1 MNEDSNV
8 YRIGMGEEKI
18 TKQMSTCSLYQEG
31 NTILVKD
38 PPDEGIVDIGVTKY
52 RSYTRT

>member
-1 MNEDSNV
+1 MCTESEWE
-8 YRIGMGEEKI
+8 RERKKP
-18 TKQMSTCSLYQEG
+18 KQMSTCSLYEEG
-31 NTILVKD
+31 NAISMKD